1 MQKKLRIL
9 LVTHYYS
16 THRGGV
22 EIVAGKLAQSL
33 CQQREINIQWVA
45 SNTDPLP
52 ERVEGIDY
60 LPIPA
65 NNWIEKNLQ
74 IPYPIWG
81 IRSLFEL
88 WGAIARSDM
97 IHLHDYLYM
106 GNLIAF
112 FWAKIQRKPILIT
125 QHIGFIPYK
134 NPLFRGLLSFLN
146 RTLGK
151 FVLQRANRVV
161 FISEVVQQY
170 FAKQVRFQH
179 PSVMIAN
186 GLDGEIFF
194 PVDESKRQLLR
205 QESGFSM
212 EKPLFLFVGRFVEKK
227 GLLIVQELVQRFPDI
242 NWVFA
247 GWGSIAPESWNLDN
261 VSVLR
266 DRAQSTLTPLY
277 QIADLLV
284 LPSCGEGFP
293 LVVQEAMACGTP
305 VMVGSE
311 TAQAY
316 SRAAHLMVACEVEG
330 TDVIE
335 RWSEKI
341 QQFLEKGS
349 TQTQLRTDVADFAR
363 EHWSWN
369 KTAVRYCEIFEKEL
383 GIDLARSPYGEA

>member
-1 MQKKLRIL
+1 MQEKIKVL

-33 CQQREINIQWVA
+33 GEQREMNIQWVA
-45 SNTDPLP
+45 SNTDPVP
-52 ERVEGIDY
+52 EMVEGIDCT
-60 LPIPA
+60 PVMA

-81 IRSLFEL
+81 IRALLML
-88 WGAIARSDM
+88 WDAIARSDI

-106 GNLIAF
+106 GNLITF
-112 FWAKIQRKPILIT
+112 SCAKIQGKPIVIT

-146 RTLGK
+146 RTLGT
-151 FVLQRANRVV
+151 FVLQQANRVV

-170 FAKQVRFQH
+170 FSQRVRFRH
-179 PSVMIAN
+179 PPLMIAN

-194 PVDESKRQLLR
+194 SIDEQKRQFLR
-205 QESGFSM
+205 REYGFST
-212 EKPLFLFVGRFVEKK
+212 EKPLFIFVGRFVEKK
-227 GLLIVQELVQRFPDI
+227 GLSILQELAQRFPEIDWI
-242 NWVFA
+242 FA
-247 GWGSIAPESWNLDN
+247 GWGAIAPESWNLDN
-261 VSVLR
+261 VFVFR
-266 DRAQSTLTPLY
+266 DLAYSTLTPLY

-305 VMVGSE
+305 VMVSSE

-330 TDVIE
+330 DVIE
-335 RWSEKI
+335 QWSEKI
-341 QQFLEKGS
+341 QQFLEKGL
-349 TQTQLRTDVADFAR
+349 TQTQLRTNVAEFAR
-363 EHWSWN
+363 EHWRWD
-369 KTAVRYCEIFEKEL
+369 KTAVKYCDIFEEEL
-383 GIDLARSPYGEA
+383 EARSSKSEA